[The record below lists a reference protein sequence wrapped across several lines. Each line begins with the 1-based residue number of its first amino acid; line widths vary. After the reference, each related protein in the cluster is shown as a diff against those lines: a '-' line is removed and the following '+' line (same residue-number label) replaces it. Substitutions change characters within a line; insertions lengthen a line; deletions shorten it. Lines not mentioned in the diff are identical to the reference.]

1 MSLGGLLRGAVFFG
15 AVAAIGAQAAP
26 AAPEVYEGLVK
37 VRSKNLDTVYL
48 LPGADFRAYAKVMI
62 DAPEV
67 KFKQGWV
74 KDVNRGRSVSS
85 RVSENDAQQIAK
97 AMRSGFEGVFA
108 GAFKAKGYEVVAA
121 AAPDVLRLSPAIVNL
136 YLNAP
141 NPSGPG
147 VRQTYTVE
155 AGEATFVLQAGDSTT
170 GALLGIAIDRRETR
184 NRGYGMLATTGTNSA
199 DFEDLFKRWA
209 DICVRGLD
217 ALKAAQRAGSAQP
230 ATK

>member
-1 MSLGGLLRGAVFFG
+1 
-15 AVAAIGAQAAP
+15 
-26 AAPEVYEGLVK
+26 
-37 VRSKNLDTVYL
+37 
-48 LPGADFRAYAKVMI
+48 MI

-74 KDVNRGRSVSS
+74 KDINRSRNLSS
-85 RVSENDAQQIAK
+85 RISENDAEQIAK
-97 AMRSGFEGVFA
+97 AMRSGFEGIFA

-121 AAPDVLRLSPAIVNL
+121 PAPDVLRLSPAVVNL

-147 VRQTYTVE
+147 VRQSFTVE
-155 AGEATFVLQAGDSTT
+155 AGEATFVLQASDSTT

-184 NRGYGMLATTGTNSA
+184 NRGYGMMATTGTNSA

-209 DICVRGLD
+209 GICVKGLD
-217 ALKAAQRAGSAQP
+217 ALKAGQLGPGKPAAG
-230 ATK
+230 K